1 MGSRRTRG
9 VRALGALCLGAAL
22 FPSLTGNATA
32 LPVVGVT
39 AVPVAVFATPTYL
52 TSAPGD
58 PAAVYVTERAGM
70 IKRAVGNPF
79 TATTFLNIVALVS
92 IAGEG
97 GLLSV
102 AFPPDHATSGLFYV
116 YIANKDLDIE
126 IIEFR
131 RSTTDPTV
139 ADPASRRTV
148 LVIAHRAFTN
158 HYGGQLQFG
167 PDGYLYIGTGDG
179 GGGGDP
185 LGNGQ
190 NLGALL
196 AKMLRIDPRVSGTSA
211 YTIPASNPFVSTP
224 GARGEIWAYGLR
236 NPFRFSFDRA
246 TGDLA
251 IGDVGQNTREEVD
264 FAPAGTGS
272 GANYGWNIFEGT
284 FQFRPGTLTNHT
296 PPVLERP
303 RNAGFCTSI
312 TGGFVVHDPGVPSLA
327 GDYVYGDYCTGSL
340 RAARLAVPAATNDRA
355 LNAAVPNL
363 SSFGEDAAGC
373 VYAISLSGPV
383 FRLIEDAA
391 SLTAPCAMPVLP

>member
-1 MGSRRTRG
+1 MSRFSH
-9 VRALGALCLGAAL
+9 VLGALSLAATL
-22 FPSLTGNATA
+22 PLTGQAGA

-58 PAAVYVTERAGM
+58 PGAVYVTERAGT
-70 IKRAVGNPF
+70 IKVARGNPV
-79 TATTFLNIVALVS
+79 TTSTFLDITSRVT
-92 IAGEG
+92 ITGEG

-116 YIANKDLDIE
+116 YYANLDGDIE
-126 IIEFR
+126 IDEFR
-131 RSTTDPTV
+131 RSAADPSV

-148 LVIAHRAFTN
+148 LVIGHRSYSN

-167 PDGYLYIGTGDG
+167 PDGYLYAGTGDG

-190 NLGALL
+190 NTGTLLG
-196 AKMLRIDPRVSGTSA
+196 KMLRIDPRASGTAA
-211 YTIPASNPFVSTP
+211 YTVPSSNPFVGVP
-224 GARGEIWAYGLR
+224 GARPEVWAYGLR
-236 NPFRFSFDRA
+236 NPFRFSFDRG

-251 IGDVGQNTREEVD
+251 IGDVGQSTREEVD
-264 FAPAGTGS
+264 YAPAGTGA
-272 GANYGWNIFEGT
+272 GANYGWNVWEGT
-284 FQFRPGTLTNHT
+284 HQYRPGIVPNHT

-303 RNAGFCTSI
+303 RNMGFCTSI
-312 TGGFVVHDPGVPSLA
+312 TGGYVIRDPGLPSLA

-340 RAARLAVPAATNDRA
+340 RVARLQLPGAVNDRSI
-355 LNAAVPNL
+355 NAAVPNL

-383 FRLIEDAA
+383 FRLVESEP
-391 SLTAPCAMPVLP
+391 SLTAPCALPVGT

>member
-1 MGSRRTRG
+1 MARTTK
-9 VRALGALCLGAAL
+9 AFGALCLTAAL
-22 FPSLTGNATA
+22 LPMTQTATA
-32 LPVVGVT
+32 LPGVGVV

-52 TSAPGD
+52 THAPGD
-58 PAAVYVTERAGM
+58 PTGVYVTERAGT
-70 IKRAVGNPF
+70 IKVARGNPAA
-79 TATTFLNIVALVS
+79 TTTFLDITTRVS
-92 IAGEG
+92 ITGEG

-102 AFPPDHATSGLFYV
+102 AFAPDYVTSGRLYV
-116 YIANKDLDIE
+116 YYANLDGDIE
-126 IIEFR
+126 IDEFT
-131 RSTTDPTV
+131 RSGAV

-148 LVIAHRAFTN
+148 LVIPHRDFTN

-196 AKMLRIDPRVSGTSA
+196 GKMLRIDPRQSGTAA
-211 YTIPASNPFVSTP
+211 YTVPVSNPFVGVA
-224 GARGEIWAYGLR
+224 GALPEVWAYGLR

-246 TGDLA
+246 SGDLT
-251 IGDVGQNTREEVD
+251 IGDVGQSTREEVD
-264 FAPAGTGS
+264 YVPAGSAG
-272 GANYGWNIFEGT
+272 GVNFGWNIFEGT

-303 RNAGFCTSI
+303 RNMGFCTSI
-312 TGGFVVHDPGVPSLA
+312 TGGYVIRDPGVPSLQ

-340 RAARLAVPAATNDRA
+340 RVARLQLPGAVNDRS
-355 LNAAVPNL
+355 LNANVPNL

-383 FRLIEDAA
+383 FRLVEDHT
-391 SLTAPCAMPVLP
+391 SFTAPCALPVR